1 MLAKAGRMSEAD
13 QAYESWKKTT
23 GGNVIDDKE
32 IFDYLR
38 LSNKDEEAL
47 DIVTSYRYFLYRRG
61 EHRVPVPCVSLSAVP
76 F

>member
-1 MLAKAGRMSEAD
+1 MSEAD

-47 DIVTSYRYFLYRRG
+47 DIVTSYREPPITRR
-61 EHRVPVPCVSLSAVP
+61 RTSWVPTSETTSRAVATMR
-76 F
+76 